1 MGLEEGALMD
11 NPFYKPRLSGPPA
24 LPRLFR
30 PVLKPLALLACALWH
45 GSAAQAQEAGADP
58 LQLRISPLLAETL
71 SPQQRT
77 ASPTYVYG
85 ERLSAESDTEIVLE
99 GGVEFRRADLT
110 IRADRLEYDQ
120 ARDLARARGD
130 VRVNQAG
137 NVFEGP
143 ALDLRIDA
151 FEGFFDQA
159 RYRLLSNEAHGEAER
174 IDFLDDKRA
183 VVRNATF
190 TTCQREPGPDW
201 MPAWLLRAATLRLD
215 SEEET
220 AEAEDVTVSFQNVRV
235 VGLSSMTFPLTEKR
249 KSGFLSPTFSADNI
263 SGTSVTAPYY
273 WNIAPNR
280 DATFYPT
287 VMSQRGV
294 NYGGQLRY
302 LEAGYTG
309 LLRAD
314 YMPGDKLR
322 DRDRWGRS
330 FQHRGAISD
339 ASLGGLGLNLNLNR
353 VSDDNYWRDFPR
365 ATSSLTQRLLTNDV
379 GLSWNRGPYSATL
392 RTLQWQTL
400 QDPLAPIVPPYNRL
414 PQIVARY
421 TQPDAAGF
429 DVGLEADY
437 TDFQANAAL
446 TGQPNAQRSVM
457 KGQLSYPMLGSAGF
471 IIPRMSVHSVNYNFD
486 RALSNGQRQAGR
498 TVPTYSLDTG
508 LVFERD
514 ASYFGSGFRQT
525 LEPRLFYTYTPYV
538 EQNHLPNYDSGL
550 LDFNFASIYSENAFV
565 GNDRIADNN
574 LLTGGL
580 STRLLDPDTGA
591 EILRLGIAQRLR
603 LEDQRVTLPGGTP
616 SPKGVSDILL
626 GAGLTIDPRWYLDST
641 VQYNQKTGESERS
654 TVSMRY
660 NPSNYRVVNLAY
672 RYQRNLSELVD
683 IGWQWPLNDLWGD
696 KGQDLGRGLG
706 QGPGRW
712 YSVGRLNYSM
722 QDDKLV
728 DSIIGFEYDAGCW
741 LGRIV
746 LERLQTGLATSTR
759 RIMFQLELVGFSRV
773 GIDPLQSLQRNIPR
787 YQFLREQV
795 TTPSRFSNYD

>member
-1 MGLEEGALMD
+1 MD
-11 NPFYKPRLSGPPA
+11 NPFYKPCFSGPSALPCLSRPA
-24 LPRLFR
+24 LN
-30 PVLKPLALLACALWH
+30 PLALLLCALWH
-45 GSAAQAQEAGADP
+45 GSAAQAQSPSETP
-58 LQLRISPLLAETL
+58 LELRLSPMLAESL
-71 SPQQRT
+71 SQQQRT

-99 GGVEFRRADLT
+99 GGVEFRRADMT

-159 RYRLLSNEAHGEAER
+159 RYRLLSNDAHGEAER

-201 MPAWLLRAATLRLD
+201 MPAWMLRAATLRLD
-215 SEEET
+215 SEEEA
-220 AEAEDVTVSFQNVRV
+220 AEAEDVTVRFQDVPV
-235 VGLSSMTFPLTEKR
+235 LGLSSMTFPLTEKR

-263 SGTSVTAPYY
+263 SGTSVTTPYY

-294 NYGGQLRY
+294 NYGGQFRY
-302 LEAGYTG
+302 LEAGYSG
-309 LLRAD
+309 QLRAD
-314 YMPGDKLR
+314 YMPSDKLR

-330 FQHRGAISD
+330 FQHAGGVSDPSWGA
-339 ASLGGLGLNLNLNR
+339 LGLNLNLNR

-365 ATSSLTQRLLTNDV
+365 ATPSLTQRLLANDV
-379 GLSWNRGPYSATL
+379 GLNWNRGPYSATL

-400 QDPLAPIVPPYNRL
+400 QDPLAPIVPPYDRL

-421 TQPDAAGF
+421 NQPYAAGF
-429 DVGLEADY
+429 DLGLEADY
-437 TDFQANAAL
+437 TDFQASSAL
-446 TGQPNAQRSVM
+446 TGQPNAQRSVA
-457 KGQLSYPMLGSAGF
+457 KGQLSYPLLGAAGF

-486 RALSNGQRQAGR
+486 RALANGQRQAGR

-525 LEPRLFYTYTPYV
+525 LEPRLFYVYTPYV

-603 LEDQRVTLPGGTP
+603 FEDQRVTLPGGTP

-626 GAGLTIDPRWYLDST
+626 GAGLTIDPRWQLDST

-660 NPSNYRVVNLAY
+660 NPSNYRVVNVAY

-696 KGQDLGRGLG
+696 KGKDLGRGQG

-722 QDDKLV
+722 QDNKLV
-728 DSIIGFEYDAGCW
+728 DSIIGLEYDAGCW

-746 LERLQTGLATSTR
+746 LERLQTGVVTSTR

-787 YQFLREQV
+787 YQVLREQV
-795 TTPSRFSNYD
+795 TAPSRFSNYD

>member
-1 MGLEEGALMD
+1 M
-11 NPFYKPRLSGPPA
+11 PRLSRPA
-24 LPRLFR
+24 LN
-30 PVLKPLALLACALWH
+30 PLALLLCALWQ
-45 GSAAQAQEAGADP
+45 GSAAQAQDAAAQP
-58 LQLRISPLLAETL
+58 LRLRISPMLAESL

-99 GGVEFRRADLT
+99 GDVEFRRADFV

-120 ARDLARARGD
+120 ERDLARARGD

-159 RYRLLSNEAHGEAER
+159 RYRLLSNDAHGEAER

-190 TTCQREPGPDW
+190 TTCRREPGPDW

-235 VGLSSMTFPLTEKR
+235 LGLSSMSFPLTEKR

-263 SGTSVTAPYY
+263 SGTSVTTPYY

-280 DATFYPT
+280 DATLYPT

-294 NYGGQLRY
+294 NFGGQFRY
-302 LEAGYTG
+302 LEAGYSG
-309 LLRAD
+309 QLRAD

-330 FQHRGAISD
+330 FQHMGAVSD
-339 ASLGGLGLNLNLNR
+339 ASYGRLGLNLNLHR
-353 VSDDNYWRDFPR
+353 VSDDTYWRDFPR
-365 ATSSLTQRLLTNDV
+365 ATPSLTQRLLANDM
-379 GLSWNRGPYSATL
+379 GLNWSRGPYSATL

-400 QDPLAPIVPPYNRL
+400 QDPLAPIVPPYDRL

-421 TQPDAAGF
+421 TQPQLGGF
-429 DVGLEADY
+429 DLGLEADY
-437 TDFQANAAL
+437 TDFQANSLL
-446 TGQPNAQRSVM
+446 TGQPNAQRSVV
-457 KGQLSYPMLGSAGF
+457 KGQLSYPLIGAAGF
-471 IIPRMSVHSVNYNFD
+471 IVPRMSLHSVNYDFEQ
-486 RALSNGQRQAGR
+486 ALSSGQRQAGR

-514 ASYFGSGFRQT
+514 ASYFGSAYRQT
-525 LEPRLFYTYTPYV
+525 LEPRLFYVYTPYV
-538 EQNHLPNYDSGL
+538 AQNYLPNYDSGA

-580 STRLLDPDTGA
+580 SSRLLDPDTGA

-603 LEDQRVTLPGGTP
+603 FEDQRVTLPGGTP

-626 GAGLTIDPRWYLDST
+626 GVGLTIDPRWSLDST

-660 NPSNYRVVNLAY
+660 SPSNYRVVNVAY
-672 RYQRNLSELVD
+672 RFQRNLSELVD
-683 IGWQWPLNDLWGD
+683 IGWQWPINDLWGD
-696 KGQDLGRGLG
+696 KGQDLGSGQG

-712 YSVGRLNYSM
+712 YSVGRLNYNV
-722 QDDKLV
+722 QDGKMV
-728 DSIIGFEYDAGCW
+728 DSILGLEYDAGCW

-746 LERLQTGLATSTR
+746 FERLQTGLVTSTR
-759 RIMFQLELVGFSRV
+759 R
-773 GIDPLQSLQRNIPR
+773 
-787 YQFLREQV
+787 
-795 TTPSRFSNYD
+795 